1 MWVCR
6 PALGPASKFVYVLIS
21 GIGYENVCVAL
32 FSTLLLATLITANKE
47 IELEPELCSQSVL
60 RITVHGVVT
69 TNGAC
74 SNVNTLSTIDDIT
87 NMIVGSV
94 PELSSH
100 IYSVIV
106 CPTTAA
112 IRNTAAECL
121 YSVYIIETRDDV
133 SVSSSRLTRASM
145 AALQSE
151 FTPVSSIHSGY
162 SLPLHIAICS

>member
-1 MWVCR
+1 MGVSACFEVCR
-6 PALGPASKFVYVLIS
+6 LRANIRSEVY
-21 GIGYENVCVAL
+21 EDVCVAL

-47 IELEPELCSQSVL
+47 IELEPEPCSPSVL

-69 TNGAC
+69 TNGTC
-74 SNVNTLSTIDDIT
+74 NYDVNTLSTIDEIT
-87 NMIVGSV
+87 NKIVRSV

-121 YSVYIIETRDDV
+121 YSIYIIETRDDV
-133 SVSSSRLTRASM
+133 TVSSSRLTRASM

-151 FTPVSSIHSGY
+151 STTVSSG
-162 SLPLHIAICS
+162 